1 MNECM
6 TESGDGHLFNY
17 GAIVLTSVSTFIVVQ
32 LSVDSH
38 MLVVLGKDDWGEG
51 VWGRTVGKGM
61 CVCGGGGGVTKGL
74 KTRFWLLP

>member
-51 VWGRTVGKGM
+51 GMGEDCGERDVCVWR
-61 CVCGGGGGVTKGL
+61 GGEVTKGL